1 MHKRLDYNKIR
12 QLKSDGLSIR
22 KIATTCGCTQ
32 AAVYKV
38 LSGTCDIKL
47 ADYGLDRR
55 RKLTDE
61 DLEKIFELH
70 AEGKPV
76 REIARQFRVTD
87 VCIRYHIYPSE
98 KKRIN
103 DASTARTNSMRDDP
117 DFQEHMRKMS
127 AATQR
132 HRAELIRK
140 IKKGEI
146 QNV

>member
-1 MHKRLDYNKIR
+1 MRKRLDYDKIR
-12 QLKSDGLSIR
+12 QLKSDGLSLR
-22 KIATTCGCTQ
+22 KIATTCGCSQ
-32 AAVYKV
+32 AAVHRI
-38 LSGTCDIKL
+38 LSGVCDIKL

-61 DLEKIFELH
+61 DLEKIFDLY
-70 AEGKPV
+70 ARGKTV

-103 DASTARTNSMRDDP
+103 DTSIARTNSLRDDP

>member
-1 MHKRLDYNKIR
+1 MRKRFDYNKIK
-12 QLKSDGLSIR
+12 QLRSDGLSIR
-22 KIATTCGCTQ
+22 KIATTCGCSQTT
-32 AAVYKV
+32 VYKI

-47 ADYGLDRR
+47 VDYGLDRR

-70 AEGKPV
+70 AEGKSV

-87 VCIRYHIYPSE
+87 GCIRYHIYPSE

-103 DASTARTNSMRDDP
+103 DASTARTNSLRDNL
-117 DFQEHMRKMS
+117 DFQEHMRKMV

>member
-1 MHKRLDYNKIR
+1 MCKRLDYNKIR
-12 QLKSDGLSIR
+12 QLKSDGLSVR
-22 KIATTCGCTQ
+22 EIATTCGCSQ
-32 AAVYKV
+32 ATVYKV
-38 LSGTCDIKL
+38 LSGERDIKL
-47 ADYGLDRR
+47 ADYGVDRR

-76 REIARQFRVTD
+76 REIARQFHVIDT
-87 VCIRYHIYPSE
+87 CIRYHVYPSE

-103 DASTARTNSMRDDP
+103 DASIARANSLRDNP
-117 DFQEHMRKMS
+117 DFQEHTRKMS

>member
-1 MHKRLDYNKIR
+1 MRKRLDYNKIK
-12 QLKSDGLSIR
+12 QLRSDGLSIR
-22 KIATTCGCTQ
+22 KIATTCGCSQ
-32 AAVYKV
+32 ATVYKI

-47 ADYGLDRR
+47 VDYGLDRR

-87 VCIRYHIYPSE
+87 GCIRYHIYPSE

-103 DASTARTNSMRDDP
+103 DASTARTNSLRDNL
-117 DFQEHMRKMS
+117 DFQEHMRKMV